1 MTAQPITI
9 LLVED
14 DPTCAGFVTEMLRQA
29 HGEPYDLKW
38 VKTLAA
44 AKNCLSAGGA
54 DIVLLDLNLPD
65 SDGLDTLRAVRTL
78 APALPIIVVSATEDE
93 GLAVQAVRE
102 GADCYIFK
110 RDLSG
115 RLLALTMRYAVERNR
130 ARESLRAS
138 EESFQNV
145 VDRSTD
151 GILIVDADGLVVYV
165 NPTTEHLLERTR
177 EALIDSPLGF
187 PVTGG
192 EVSELDISRQNGEL
206 GVAELR
212 SQATVWKGQPA
223 FLVSLRDVT
232 EHKRAQALLHQAKDE
247 AEAANRAKSEFLA
260 NMSHELRTPLNAI
273 IGFSEGLLDRVDRH
287 PLNDHQKDRI
297 AGILESGRHLL
308 FLISQ
313 ILDIAKIEAGKA
325 EVSITT
331 FELAPLAQEIAGIA
345 KALIGEHRDLAF
357 VLELD
362 DGLPPLTSDR
372 DKVKQILLNLI
383 GNGIKFT
390 ARGSIRLHIEHDHGH
405 IRMSVDD
412 TGIGIPADQLDR
424 VFEKFVQVNGRTAVS
439 RQGTGLGL
447 AIARSFAELLGG
459 TLKATSVQ
467 DSSSTFTLALPA
479 RYGPLKACLA
489 GILTPE
495 NLREGVLALIT
506 VSISPTGQRR
516 LCESDEAVLQQIPA
530 LLARCTIRAKDVVL
544 PRMSKAPSEEAF
556 HVVACCDA
564 RGANVLGDRIRQHLS
579 GCKEMQDAG
588 LVGTI
593 RVSMIELPPPSSG
606 VSFQELSE
614 IATAKVT
621 DAVKTED
628 TATADA
634 AEDLVA
640 TTQEA
645 QP

>member
-1 MTAQPITI
+1 
-9 LLVED
+9 
-14 DPTCAGFVTEMLRQA
+14 
-29 HGEPYDLKW
+29 
-38 VKTLAA
+38 
-44 AKNCLSAGGA
+44 
-54 DIVLLDLNLPD
+54 
-65 SDGLDTLRAVRTL
+65 
-78 APALPIIVVSATEDE
+78 
-93 GLAVQAVRE
+93 
-102 GADCYIFK
+102 
-110 RDLSG
+110 
-115 RLLALTMRYAVERNR
+115 
-130 ARESLRAS
+130 
-138 EESFQNV
+138 
-145 VDRSTD
+145 
-151 GILIVDADGLVVYV
+151 
-165 NPTTEHLLERTR
+165 
-177 EALIDSPLGF
+177 
-187 PVTGG
+187 
-192 EVSELDISRQNGEL
+192 
-206 GVAELR
+206 
-212 SQATVWKGQPA
+212 
-223 FLVSLRDVT
+223 
-232 EHKRAQALLHQAKDE
+232 
-247 AEAANRAKSEFLA
+247 
-260 NMSHELRTPLNAI
+260 
-273 IGFSEGLLDRVDRH
+273 VDRH

-313 ILDIAKIEAGKA
+313 ILEIAKIEAGKA

-331 FELAPLAQEIAGIA
+331 FELAPLAQETAGIA

-372 DKVKQILLNLI
+372 DKVKQILLNLT
-383 GNGIKFT
+383 GNAIKFT
-390 ARGSIRLHIEHDHGH
+390 TRGSIRLHIEHDHGH

-467 DSSSTFTLALPA
+467 DNSSTFTLALPA

-495 NLREGVLALIT
+495 NLREGVLTIIT
-506 VSISPTGQRR
+506 TSISPTGQRR

-544 PRMSKAPSEEAF
+544 PRMSKAPSKEAF
-556 HVVACCDA
+556 HVAACCDA

-593 RVSMIELPPPSSG
+593 RVSMIELAPPSSG
-606 VSFQELSE
+606 LSSKELAE
-614 IATAKVT
+614 LATLKVA
-621 DAVKTED
+621 DAVETGDRE
-628 TATADA
+628 TADA
-634 AEDLVA
+634 AEDLVE